1 MELAAAVRVTRTIS
15 LAGGAHANHY
25 NAKLAEMT
33 RAERASA
40 LVDKFVDADDSTKS
54 RFALAAGQG
63 CALHHPMPCVW
74 KSQHSTLGV
83 ETESHWSTGAGPASS
98 MIATAH
104 VMAGL
109 VAGVAALSVRSSG
122 LRVARSRRQVSR
134 AVSRGTN
141 VGRGRT
147 ELRDSL
153 HPAVVRHAVAAPSST
168 PNGPPGP
175 LLVVGVTQQ

>member
-83 ETESHWSTGAGPASS
+83 ETESHLVDRRWSCVQHDRDGARDGWSGSGRGGFVRALERIACGEKQATGF
-98 MIATAH
+98 TRRFTRH
-104 VMAGL
+104 Q
-109 VAGVAALSVRSSG
+109 R
-122 LRVARSRRQVSR
+122 RSR
-134 AVSRGTN
+134 
-141 VGRGRT
+141 
-147 ELRDSL
+147 
-153 HPAVVRHAVAAPSST
+153 
-168 PNGPPGP
+168 
-175 LLVVGVTQQ
+175 